1 MRAKQENIKLEQNNT
16 TSQYRIYSQ
25 KAAMVMKTR
34 YKIAGLAVVA
44 VAGSLLLGGSLWLWL
59 VGLLVGKFVIRVVF
73 TIALA
78 LVIYCLIYILIIGG
92 IFWLLIS

>member
-34 YKIAGLAVVA
+34 
-44 VAGSLLLGGSLWLWL
+44 
-59 VGLLVGKFVIRVVF
+59 
-73 TIALA
+73 
-78 LVIYCLIYILIIGG
+78 
-92 IFWLLIS
+92 